1 MEEEGKRRNGNQEFG
16 PHVVLEEDIRR
27 SAWVHYLRVL
37 GIWGTQGRGGGEAAA
52 QTVTA
57 CSSGGAPE
65 KEYIIVAITAVT
77 SNTQWEC
84 GLGHRVLLK

>member
-37 GIWGTQGRGGGEAAA
+37 GIWGTQGRGGGEAVA

-57 CSSGGAPE
+57 CSSGGA
-65 KEYIIVAITAVT
+65 
-77 SNTQWEC
+77 SNTRWEC